1 MRYDVV
7 VVGGGAIGMS
17 IAYYLRAHPKAC
29 SVGVVEKDPA
39 YTLASTPRASGGARR
54 LFSTPENI
62 EMSNYSIDCFTNFD
76 RDMKVDGEDS
86 SISWKKNGYLFIMPH
101 RAVRILEETF
111 RVQRAHG
118 VNVQFL
124 DQAELKRKFPSMK
137 VDDLGGG
144 AYSPDD
150 GWLDPNS
157 VLQGFRRKAR
167 ALGAAMITGEVVGIE
182 HDGSRVRKV
191 LLGDGRGIEADYVVN
206 AAGAW
211 AKEVSAMV
219 GMTVPIEPMK
229 RYEHHFDTPAVI
241 EPLPY
246 VKDLDRLAFRPEGAG
261 YSGGVPNSNQ
271 PRGFDFD
278 VDLDYFERAVWPAL
292 AYRFPAFEQVKCR
305 STWAGLYDQN
315 EIDGNPIIGPWSGR
329 MENFIIAAGYSG
341 HGLMHAPATGRAIAE
356 LILDG
361 GYQTIDLTRLGWQ
374 RIVDMKP
381 LAEQGIV

>member
-7 VVGGGAIGMS
+7 VIGGGAIGMS
-17 IAYYLRAHPKAC
+17 IAYYLRAHPSAC
-29 SVGVVEKDPA
+29 SVGVVEMDPTYA
-39 YTLASTPRASGGARR
+39 MASTPRASGGARR

-62 EMSNYSIDCFTNFD
+62 EMSNYSIGRFTTFD
-76 RDMKVDGEDS
+76 QDMRVGEDAF

-101 RAVRILEETF
+101 RAVRILEESF
-111 RVQRAHG
+111 AVQRAHG

-124 DQAELKRKFPSMK
+124 NQAELKQQFPSMK
-137 VDDLGGG
+137 VDDLGGA

-157 VLQGFRRKAR
+157 VLQGYRRKAR
-167 ALGAAMITGEVVGIE
+167 TLGAEMITGEVVSIE
-182 HDGSRVRKV
+182 HRAKV
-191 LLGDGRGIEADYVVN
+191 ARTVVLADGRKIDAGYVVN

-211 AKEVSAMV
+211 AKQISAMV
-219 GMTVPIEPMK
+219 GMAVPIEPMK
-229 RYEHHFDTPAVI
+229 RYEHHFDTPVAI

-261 YSGGVPNSNQ
+261 YSGGVPSTNQ
-271 PRGFDFD
+271 PRGIDFD
-278 VDLDYFERAVWPAL
+278 VDHDYFDRVVWPAL

-305 STWAGLYDQN
+305 TTWAGLYDQN
-315 EIDGNPIIGPWSGR
+315 EIDGNPIIGPWTGS
-329 MENFIIAAGYSG
+329 MDNFIMAAGYSG
-341 HGLMHAPATGRAIAE
+341 HGLMHAPATGRAVAE

-361 GYQTIDLTRLGWQ
+361 RYQTIDLTRLGWQ
-374 RIVDMKP
+374 RIADMRP